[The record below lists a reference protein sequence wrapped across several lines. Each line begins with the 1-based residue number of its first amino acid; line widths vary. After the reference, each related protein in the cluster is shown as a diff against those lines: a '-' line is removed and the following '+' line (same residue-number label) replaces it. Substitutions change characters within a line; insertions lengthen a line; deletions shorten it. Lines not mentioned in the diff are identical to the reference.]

1 MARERII
8 TKKDENDIRLQY
20 DSGSDGYEVESVIRM
35 ATDGTLKIQEQGGSE
50 TDLKGQKGQKGTTGD
65 KGQ

>member
-1 MARERII
+1 MAQERII

-20 DSGSDGYEVESVIRM
+20 DAGDDDTYEVESVIRM

-50 TDLKGQKGQKGTTGD
+50 TNLKGQKGQKGT
-65 KGQ
+65 QSEQV

>member
-35 ATDGTLKIQEQGGSE
+35 DTDGTLKIQEQGGSE
-50 TDLKGQKGQKGTTGD
+50 TG
-65 KGQ
+65 